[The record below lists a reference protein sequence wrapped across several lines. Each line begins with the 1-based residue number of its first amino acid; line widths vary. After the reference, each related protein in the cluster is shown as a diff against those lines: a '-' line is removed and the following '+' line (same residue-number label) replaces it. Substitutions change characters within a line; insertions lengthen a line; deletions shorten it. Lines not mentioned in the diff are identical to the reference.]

1 MIFNPWTR
9 GHCLETKAN
18 KTYTKYPE
26 QTINFFIM
34 KTMIVKKVKV
44 QSYSQ
49 ACSKYYVDP
58 FWGEGLHQGWF

>member
-1 MIFNPWTR
+1 MILTHGSEAN
-9 GHCLETKAN
+9 CLGTKAN

-58 FWGEGLHQGWF
+58 FWGEDLHQGWF

>member
-1 MIFNPWTR
+1 MIFNPWIR
-9 GHCLETKAN
+9 GQLPWNQSK

-58 FWGEGLHQGWF
+58 IWGEGLHQGWF

>member
-1 MIFNPWTR
+1 MIFNPLIW
-9 GHCLETKAN
+9 GLETKAN